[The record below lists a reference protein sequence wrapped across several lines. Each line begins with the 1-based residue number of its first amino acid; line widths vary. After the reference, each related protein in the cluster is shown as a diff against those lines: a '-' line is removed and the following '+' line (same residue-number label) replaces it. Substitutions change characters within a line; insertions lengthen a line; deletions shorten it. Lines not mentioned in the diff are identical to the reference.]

1 MNPIASPRICRH
13 LARDLLQGA
22 KALGHDTEQLRLAMA
37 YAARAHKAQR
47 RKSGEPFIHHPLSVA
62 RAVQRMGGLEVDVLA
77 AIQHDMVE
85 DCVGV
90 RLEDIEV
97 ALGAEVAARV
107 APLTKDYTLATSEQ
121 RTADAFGRLWQ
132 AMGHQ
137 GNGGVALVKLIDR
150 AHNSV
155 TSRVLS
161 AAKLERMRCENHC
174 MFAPLA
180 RYVGAKGLARFLDA
194 RPEKWWEAAPDFV
207 GAMAA
212 IQPRLV
218 LA

>member
-1 MNPIASPRICRH
+1 MNPIASPRIFRQ
-13 LARDLLQGA
+13 LARELLQGA
-22 KALGHDTEQLRLAMA
+22 KALGHDTEQLRLAIV
-37 YAARAHKAQR
+37 YAARGHKGKR
-47 RKSGEPFIHHPLSVA
+47 RKTGEPYILHPLSVA
-62 RAVQRMGGLEVDVLA
+62 RAVQLMGGLEVDVLA
-77 AIQHDMVE
+77 AIQHDVTE
-85 DCVGV
+85 DCVGI

-107 APLTKDYTLATSEQ
+107 APLTKDYTLATAEQ

-132 AMGHQ
+132 AMGRQ
-137 GNGGVALVKLIDR
+137 GRGVGLVKLIDR
-150 AHNSV
+150 AHNSA

-161 AAKLERMRCENHC
+161 AAKLERMRSENHC